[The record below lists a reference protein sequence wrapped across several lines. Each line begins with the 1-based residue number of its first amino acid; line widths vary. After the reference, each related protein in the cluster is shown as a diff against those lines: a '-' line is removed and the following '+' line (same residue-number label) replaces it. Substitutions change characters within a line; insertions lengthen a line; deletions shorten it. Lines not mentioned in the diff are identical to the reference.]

1 MGNKNLSNKL
11 NIKGLKLYK
20 ICNILGNKLKF
31 CIMKKNKNAVNNYLE
46 NIPPYKTVPHKI
58 WDEENKDSILKL
70 DWNESVIQPTP
81 KVNQAIENMLKKAD
95 FFNLYPKTVNGDLL
109 KLLSEYTHIPEEN
122 IQYFAS
128 SDSAHEYIAKVFVG
142 EGENALILSPSYDN
156 LRLTLQANCARIFY
170 SDINDDFSFDQ
181 NKFEKDIKT
190 IKPTFVYIV
199 NPNNPTGNLLKTSYI
214 EKLLQENPETLF
226 LIDEAYYEFA
236 KETCADLVLK
246 YENIIVSRTL
256 SKAFALANFR
266 FGYILASKNNIKN
279 ISKIRNPKNITT
291 FSQIA
296 AQAVLSDISY
306 MEDYVQKVNI
316 AKEYF
321 INEIKKFEPD
331 IIAHKSH
338 SNFVLIKL
346 KDFKMKSDLFNY
358 LKENNIFVRNLLH
371 SDILYNCLRITI
383 GTKEQMQKVVSVIDN
398 FMLNINN
405 LADKKS
411 DKLAL
416 FDFCGTLVDFQSGN
430 PYIFYVLNKINSPL
444 LNIKDCLRK
453 LKLKFCRLYDKE
465 YLDKNDILKLLKGLN
480 YKDLD
485 KYALEYYINEVRPR
499 IYENVLNKLLELK
512 KCGYKIYL
520 VSAGYE
526 IYLKYFVQEFGLDGL
541 LATKI
546 KFDSNNKCLGIFDGK
561 DCIGNQKVVYIKDIL
576 KNEIENASEV
586 LGFTDSPSDLAML
599 KLCNK
604 KYVVAS
610 KMETWMLDNNC
621 EIIYIEGKIENKKIR
636 FYLKDLNKIV
646 KNKRVVLW
654 GASLFLKELLKSETE
669 ANPNIL
675 GVIDKNPDNWG
686 KMCGNYKIY
695 PPEALNELKPEEV
708 ILTIINNNEKIF
720 AELKKEFKEKYPKIK
735 LHKNIFGKCNF
746 MKHCINFCNQKFKEI
761 KSKPIL
767 NYVETH
773 VVDHCNLNC
782 KGCSHYCPITPKNF
796 INIKDYEKNL
806 KVLSNKFQIKRFRI
820 MGGEPLLHPEI
831 NQFIEITRKYL
842 KDTNIS
848 LVTNMTLLD
857 KMDDDF
863 WEAMRTNA
871 INLDIS
877 VYPVIKEK
885 YADLIN
891 LIKSH
896 KITIGDIHDC
906 YNFVFRF
913 SKKANKDEFEYC
925 PTKSCVNLRKSRL
938 YICPR
943 GCYMDNF
950 NKFFGSKYPEE
961 KGIDIRFNSPK
972 KILKYL
978 NKPSPTCEICLAKEE
993 DWKTSVWEV
1002 SKKQEGEYFID

>member
-1 MGNKNLSNKL
+1 MIKKNNISGKL
-11 NIKGLKLYK
+11 NIKGLKFNK
-20 ICNILGNKLKF
+20 IFNILKHKFKL
-31 CIMKKNKNAVNNYLE
+31 CIIKKDKNTINNYLE
-46 NIPPYKTVPHKI
+46 NILPYKTVPHKI
-58 WDEENKDSILKL
+58 WDVENKDSILKL
-70 DWNESVIQPTP
+70 DWNEAVIQPTP
-81 KVNQAIENMLKKAD
+81 KVNQAIKDLVSQAD

-170 SDINDDFSFDQ
+170 SDINDDFSIDQ
-181 NKFEKDIKT
+181 SKFEKDIET
-190 IKPTFVYIV
+190 IKPTFIYIV
-199 NPNNPTGNLLKTSYI
+199 NPNNPTGNLLKSSYI
-214 EKLLQENPETLF
+214 EKLVQTYPETLF

-321 INEIKKFEPD
+321 INVIKKFEPD

-346 KDFKMKSDLFNY
+346 KDFKMKSGLFNC

-371 SDILYNCLRITI
+371 SEILYNCLRITI

-430 PYIFYVLNKINSPL
+430 PYIFYVLNKLNSPL
-444 LNIKDCLRK
+444 LNIKNFVRK
-453 LKLKFCRLYDKE
+453 LKLKFCRLYNKY
-465 YLDKNDILKLLKGLN
+465 YLDKNDILKLLKGISFD
-480 YKDLD
+480 DLD
-485 KYALEYYINEVRPR
+485 NYALEYYINEVRPH
-499 IYENVLNKLLELK
+499 IYENVLNKLIELK
-512 KCGYKIYL
+512 SKGYKIYI

-526 IYLKYFVQEFGLDGL
+526 IYLKYFAYEFGLDGV

-546 KFDSNNKCLGIFDGK
+546 KFDRKNLCLGVFDGK
-561 DCIGNQKVVYIKDIL
+561 DCISNQKVVYIKDIL
-576 KNEIENASEV
+576 KNEIENASEIF
-586 LGFTDSPSDLAML
+586 GFTDSPSDLPML
-599 KLCNK
+599 NLCNK

-610 KMETWMLDNNC
+610 KMENWIANNDC
-621 EIIYIEGKIENKKIR
+621 EIIYVEKKIENKETL

-646 KNKRVVLW
+646 KNKKVVLW
-654 GASLFLKELLKSETE
+654 GASIFLKELLKNETE

-675 GVIDKNPDNWG
+675 GVIDKNPDNWD

-695 PPEALNELKPEEV
+695 PPEALNELKPDEV
-708 ILTIINNNEKIF
+708 IMTIFNNNEKIYE
-720 AELKKEFKEKYPKIK
+720 ELKKEFKEKYSNIK
-735 LHKNIFGKCNF
+735 LMGNIFS
-746 MKHCINFCNQKFKEI
+746 E
-761 KSKPIL
+761 
-767 NYVETH
+767 
-773 VVDHCNLNC
+773 
-782 KGCSHYCPITPKNF
+782 
-796 INIKDYEKNL
+796 
-806 KVLSNKFQIKRFRI
+806 RI
-820 MGGEPLLHPEI
+820 G
-831 NQFIEITRKYL
+831 
-842 KDTNIS
+842 
-848 LVTNMTLLD
+848 
-857 KMDDDF
+857 
-863 WEAMRTNA
+863 
-871 INLDIS
+871 
-877 VYPVIKEK
+877 VYN
-885 YADLIN
+885 D
-891 LIKSH
+891 
-896 KITIGDIHDC
+896 
-906 YNFVFRF
+906 
-913 SKKANKDEFEYC
+913 
-925 PTKSCVNLRKSRL
+925 
-938 YICPR
+938 
-943 GCYMDNF
+943 
-950 NKFFGSKYPEE
+950 
-961 KGIDIRFNSPK
+961 
-972 KILKYL
+972 
-978 NKPSPTCEICLAKEE
+978 
-993 DWKTSVWEV
+993 
-1002 SKKQEGEYFID
+1002 